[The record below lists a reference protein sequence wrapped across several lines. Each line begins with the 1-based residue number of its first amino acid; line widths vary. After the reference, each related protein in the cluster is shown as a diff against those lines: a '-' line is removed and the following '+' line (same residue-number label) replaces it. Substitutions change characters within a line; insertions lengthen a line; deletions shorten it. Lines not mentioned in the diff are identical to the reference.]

1 MNAPNTGSVACAY
14 VLQVGL
20 FLESAEPLAT
30 RPDDLRLSNQDRTR
44 ASPLLKAT
52 DLGARTLDDG
62 RYLLLALAFRQRCIA
77 SQYRSMERR
86 TFTVLPM
93 PLDISP
99 NAYHRSASGCGGDSD
114 ATARGS
120 TCASDMCTSTGA
132 PLDVVLG

>member
-1 MNAPNTGSVACAY
+1 MNAPNTGSVACGY

-62 RYLLLALAFRQRCIA
+62 RYLLLALAFRQRFLA
-77 SQYRSMERR
+77 SQYSSMERR
-86 TFTVLPM
+86 TFTVLPVSF
-93 PLDISP
+93 DISP
-99 NAYHRSASGCGGDSD
+99 SAYHRS
-114 ATARGS
+114 RYL
-120 TCASDMCTSTGA
+120 
-132 PLDVVLG
+132 P

>member
-1 MNAPNTGSVACAY
+1 MNPPNTGSVACGY

-30 RPDDLRLSNQDRTR
+30 RPDDVRLSNQDRTR

-52 DLGARTLDDG
+52 DLHARPLDDG
-62 RYLLLALAFRQRCIA
+62 RYLLLALACRQRCIT

-99 NAYHRSASGCGGDSD
+99 NAYHRSASGCGVDSD

-120 TCASDMCTSTGA
+120 TSASDMSHQQERRSMSS
-132 PLDVVLG
+132 

>member
-1 MNAPNTGSVACAY
+1 MASGY

-20 FLESAEPLAT
+20 LLESAESQT
-30 RPDDLRLSNQDRTR
+30 THPDDVRLSNQDTTRT
-44 ASPLLKAT
+44 SPLLEAT

-62 RYLLLALAFRQRCIA
+62 RYLLLALACRQRCIT

-99 NAYHRSASGCGGDSD
+99 NAYHRSASGCGVDSD

-120 TCASDMCTSTGA
+120 TSASDMSHQQERRSMSS
-132 PLDVVLG
+132 

>member
-1 MNAPNTGSVACAY
+1 MNPAKTGSMACGY

-20 FLESAEPLAT
+20 VLESAEPLAT
-30 RPDDLRLSNQDRTR
+30 RPDDVRLSNQDRTR

-52 DLGARTLDDG
+52 DLDARPLDDG

-99 NAYHRSASGCGGDSD
+99 SAYHRSRDL
-114 ATARGS
+114 
-120 TCASDMCTSTGA
+120 
-132 PLDVVLG
+132 P

>member
-1 MNAPNTGSVACAY
+1 MNPPNTGSVPCAY

-30 RPDDLRLSNQDRTR
+30 RPDDVRLSNQDRTR

-77 SQYRSMERR
+77 SQYSSMERR
-86 TFTVLPM
+86 TFTVLPV
-93 PLDISP
+93 PFDISP
-99 NAYHRSASGCGGDSD
+99 SAYHRS
-114 ATARGS
+114 RYL
-120 TCASDMCTSTGA
+120 
-132 PLDVVLG
+132 P